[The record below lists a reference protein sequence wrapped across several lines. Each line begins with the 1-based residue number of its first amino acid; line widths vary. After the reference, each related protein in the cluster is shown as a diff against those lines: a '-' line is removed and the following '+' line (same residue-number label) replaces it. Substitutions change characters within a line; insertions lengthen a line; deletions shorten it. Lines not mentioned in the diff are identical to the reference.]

1 MSKKIII
8 FYSSIGHGHISAAQA
23 IQDEIN
29 RQDPAARVLLHDIRM
44 FMPRVW
50 RKIDE
55 KLYCFIAKN
64 CPECFE
70 SLFRSMQVQGNHV
83 PSLSV
88 LPNDYP
94 EEKVLAY
101 LMSEAPDAVLA
112 THYGAAQ
119 VLGTLRER
127 GCLLNLRIGWL
138 HTDFFEGYFPRISK
152 RIDRTFLAH
161 AKIESRWLAAGVPAD
176 KVVNSGM
183 PVRISPDQTG
193 SRENKLRQ
201 LGLATD
207 APTLLL
213 TGGNEG
219 AMDYIEVVENVAR
232 YCRGP
237 IQIIAACG
245 TNTRQ
250 RDLLAEI
257 QKRLQP
263 PVTVK
268 VLGLIPQHEM
278 VSCMRAADLLIT
290 KAGGMTPAEAFAVG
304 IPTILLNS
312 LSGHERENAAMFVRL
327 GLAELATEAS
337 QVGKNVL
344 TLLADPRKRD
354 RMLGAQRA
362 FCESANTSAIAQ
374 FALDESFIPV
384 CSLPYLGKET
394 RAHCLNVDEVLAQLD
409 AEAPGDVEFLL
420 SYPTSQSPQRIV
432 LENPFGHI
440 AIRVGD
446 TVYSANYIADR
457 ETDPNLL
464 QHKKLS
470 DYLYGIERPA
480 RSQVPTK
487 TYGMAYVRVTLGL
500 RVAGI
505 PSNSLASMV
514 AEAQCIEDQ
523 FKQGTLR
530 WDRDNFNCADVVARI
545 LQGGGEC
552 SHAKFGRMR
561 LPTMPL
567 DVFEQAR
574 ALFEGNSALNVNLV
588 AYRQVPGSN
597 ASYHFSRFPLSLGH
611 PLRSVARV
619 LTDASRD
626 PLEKAV
632 TKQVI
637 GSFSDRRLCVE
648 DLQERRSA
656 SRTDDSAFF
665 APRHLNLEKAI
676 VADLQRLLEVNAKRS
691 IKQVERLPN
700 FYATQK
706 LRKLVD
712 RGRNL
717 ARLATERAEE
727 VLLYPPAQRVR
738 MLFDP
743 PVVDHRRIGKRR
755 LHARQV
761 QAYLGRLSAFAI
773 RVEQE
778 FSQVEALHTGR
789 TWAIRR
795 RVGRPSHHIEVTA
808 DLPPGVRLVKAA
820 DSAPPDG
827 DRIVGIEAHND

>member
-23 IQDEIN
+23 LQDEIN
-29 RQDPAARVLLHDIRM
+29 RQDPAASVLLQDIRM

-50 RKIDE
+50 RRIDE
-55 KLYCFIAKN
+55 KLYWFIAKN
-64 CPECFE
+64 CSECFE
-70 SLFRSMQVQGNHV
+70 SLFRSMQAQGNHV

-101 LMSEAPDAVLA
+101 LMSEAPDAVLT

-138 HTDFFEGYFPRISK
+138 HTDFFEGYFPRIST

-161 AKIESRWLAAGVPAD
+161 AEIESRWLAAGVPAD

-183 PVRISPDQTG
+183 PVRIPSDEPG
-193 SRENKLRQ
+193 ARENKLKQ
-201 LGLATD
+201 LGLAT
-207 APTLLL
+207 AVPTLLL
-213 TGGNEG
+213 TGGREG
-219 AMDYIEVVENVAR
+219 AIDYIDVVETVAR

-250 RDLLAEI
+250 RTLLAEVRG
-257 QKRLQP
+257 RLRPQI
-263 PVTVK
+263 TVK
-268 VLGLIPQHEM
+268 VFGLIPQHEM
-278 VSCMRAADLLIT
+278 VSYMRAANLLIT

-312 LSGHERENAAMFVRL
+312 VSGHERENAAMFVRL

-337 QVGKNVL
+337 QVGKIVL
-344 TLLADPRKRD
+344 TLLAEPSKRD
-354 RMLGAQRA
+354 RMLSAQRA
-362 FCESANTSAIAQ
+362 FCENANTSVIAQ
-374 FALDESFIPV
+374 FALDESFIPA
-384 CSLPYLGKET
+384 CPLPDFGIENGTYS
-394 RAHCLNVDEVLAQLD
+394 LNVNEVLARLD
-409 AEAPGDVEFLL
+409 AEAPADVELLL
-420 SYPTSQSPQRIV
+420 SYSTSQSPQRIV

-446 TVYSANYIADR
+446 TVYSANHLADR

-464 QHKKLS
+464 QHMELS
-470 DYLYGIERPA
+470 DYLYGIERPS
-480 RSQVPTK
+480 RSQVHTN
-487 TYGMAYVRVTLGL
+487 TYGMAYGRVTLGL

-505 PSNSLASMV
+505 PSNSLASMT

-530 WDRDNFNCADVVARI
+530 WDRNNFNCADVIVRI

-552 SHAKFGRMR
+552 SRDRFDRMR

-567 DVFEQAR
+567 DAFEHARAVFE
-574 ALFEGNSALNVNLV
+574 ENSALNVDLV
-588 AYRQVPGSN
+588 AYRQVPGSK
-597 ASYHFSRFPLSLGH
+597 ASYRFSRFPLSLGH

-648 DLQERRSA
+648 DLQERCSA
-656 SRTDDSAFF
+656 SGIDDSAFF

-676 VADLQRLLEVNAKRS
+676 VADLQRLIEVNAKRS
-691 IKQVERLPN
+691 IKEFERLGS
-700 FYATQK
+700 FYATQQ

-712 RGRNL
+712 RGHNL
-717 ARLATERAEE
+717 TRLSTERTEE
-727 VLLYPPAQRVR
+727 LLLSSRAQRLR
-738 MLFDP
+738 TMFDP
-743 PVVDHRRIGKRR
+743 LVVDYGWIGNHR
-755 LHARQV
+755 LHARQA
-761 QAYLGRLSAFAI
+761 QAYWGRLGAFATK
-773 RVEQE
+773 VEQKL
-778 FSQVEALHTGR
+778 SQVEALQT
-789 TWAIRR
+789 RR
-795 RVGRPSHHIEVTA
+795 RVSRLSHSAEVTA
-808 DLPPGVRLVKAA
+808 GPQPGERLVMAS
-820 DSAPPDG
+820 DSDLRDG
-827 DRIVGIEAHND
+827 DRIVGTEAHND

>member
-8 FYSSIGHGHISAAQA
+8 FYSSIGHGHISAARA

-29 RQDPAARVLLHDIRM
+29 RQDPAARVLLQDIRM

-50 RKIDE
+50 RRIDE
-55 KLYCFIAKN
+55 KLYWFIAKN
-64 CPECFE
+64 CLECFE

-94 EEKVLAY
+94 EDKVLAY
-101 LMSEAPDAVLA
+101 LVSEAPDAVLT

-127 GCLLNLRIGWL
+127 GCLLNTRIGWL
-138 HTDFFEGYFPRISK
+138 HTDFFEGYFPRISS
-152 RIDRTFLAH
+152 RIDRTFVAH
-161 AKIESRWLAAGVPAD
+161 AEIESRWLAAGVPAD

-183 PVRISPDQTG
+183 PVRIPADDTG
-193 SRENKLRQ
+193 SCEKEVKQ

-213 TGGNEG
+213 TGGSEG
-219 AMDYIEVVENVAR
+219 AIDYIDVVENVAR
-232 YCRGP
+232 YCRDP
-237 IQIIAACG
+237 VQIIAVCG

-250 RDLLAEI
+250 RALLTEV
-257 QKRLQP
+257 QERLP
-263 PVTVK
+263 PQITVK
-268 VLGLIPQHEM
+268 VFGLIPQHKM
-278 VSCMRAADLLIT
+278 VLYMRAADLLIT

-304 IPTILLNS
+304 IPTVLLNS
-312 LSGHERENAAMFVRL
+312 VSGHERENATMLVRL

-337 QVGKNVL
+337 QVGKIVL
-344 TLLADPRKRD
+344 SLLAEPSKRD
-354 RMLGAQRA
+354 KMLSAQRE
-362 FCESANTSAIAQ
+362 FCENANTSVIAQ
-374 FALDESFIPV
+374 FALDESFIPT
-384 CSLPYLGKET
+384 CPLPDFGIENGTYS
-394 RAHCLNVDEVLAQLD
+394 LNVNEVLARLD
-409 AEAPGDVEFLL
+409 AEAPADVELLL
-420 SYPTSQSPQRIV
+420 SYSTSQSPQRIV

-440 AIRVGD
+440 AIRVSD

-464 QHKKLS
+464 QHMELS
-470 DYLYGIERPA
+470 DYLYGIERPS
-480 RSQVPTK
+480 RSQVHTN
-487 TYGMAYVRVTLGL
+487 TYGMAYGRVTLGL
-500 RVAGI
+500 RIAGI

-523 FKQGTLR
+523 FKRGTLH
-530 WDRDNFNCADVVARI
+530 WDRNNFNCADVVMRI

-552 SHAKFGRMR
+552 SHARFDRMG

-574 ALFEGNSALNVNLV
+574 AVFEENSTLNVDLV
-588 AYRQVPGSN
+588 AYRQVPGSK
-597 ASYHFSRFPLSLGH
+597 ASYRFSRFPLSLGH
-611 PLRSVARV
+611 PLRSAARV
-619 LTDASRD
+619 LTNASRD

-648 DLQERRSA
+648 NLQGRCSA
-656 SRTDDSAFF
+656 SKTDDSAFV

-676 VADLQRLLEVNAKRS
+676 AADLRDLLEVNAKRS
-691 IKQVERLPN
+691 IQEFERLGS
-700 FYATQK
+700 FYATQQ

-712 RGRNL
+712 CGHSL
-717 ARLATERAEE
+717 ARLATARTEE
-727 VLLYPPAQRVR
+727 LLLSSRAQRLLT
-738 MLFDP
+738 MFDP
-743 PVVDHRRIGKRR
+743 LVFDYGWIGNHR

-761 QAYLGRLSAFAI
+761 NAYWGRLGAFATK
-773 RVEQE
+773 VEQK
-778 FSQVEALHTGR
+778 FSQSGALQ
-789 TWAIRR
+789 ARR
-795 RVGRPSHHIEVTA
+795 KVSRLSHRAEVTA
-808 DLPPGVRLVKAA
+808 GLLPSKRPVATPE
-820 DSAPPDG
+820 SALRDG
-827 DRIVGIEAHND
+827 DKIVGLEAHND